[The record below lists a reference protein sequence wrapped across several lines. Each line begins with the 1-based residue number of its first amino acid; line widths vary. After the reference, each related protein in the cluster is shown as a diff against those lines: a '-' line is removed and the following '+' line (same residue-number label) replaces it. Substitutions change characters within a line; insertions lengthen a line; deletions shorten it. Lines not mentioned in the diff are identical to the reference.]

1 MNSETKAL
9 AREPVLPTL
18 PDIAE
23 AIPAELTLKSAWR
36 NWTFWFGPLVS
47 LAILAATVIAIGH
60 FDVDPVLEMLPTSPL
75 FWIVF
80 LFSYMLTPLSEYMI
94 FRRLWALPVEG
105 IAALMRKRVSNEL
118 LLGYL
123 GEVYFYSWA
132 RQHGSMTNAP
142 FGAIK
147 DVTILSALAGNIV
160 TLFLL
165 LPALPLLMRY
175 DGVMDMRLM
184 GWSIAIVGGTSAL
197 ALLLRKRLFSL
208 PASQRRFVLKVHLTR
223 VVGGLSLSALLW
235 HLVLPDVALSWWFL
249 LVTLRQLLSRLPLL
263 PNKDVVFAGLAVL
276 LIGPHV
282 AISSLMALMAGLIL
296 ALHLLS
302 GLVFGLSDV
311 VRRAT
316 KAAL

>member
-1 MNSETKAL
+1 MTSETPVL
-9 AREPVLPTL
+9 PREPVLPTL
-18 PDIAE
+18 PALAE
-23 AIPAELTLKSAWR
+23 AIPDPLSWRNAWR
-36 NWTFWFGPLVS
+36 DWTFWFGPLVS
-47 LAILAATVIAIGH
+47 LAILAATLIAIGH
-60 FDVDPVLEMLPTSPL
+60 FDVDPVLAMLPVNPL
-75 FWIVF
+75 FWVLF
-80 LFSYMLTPLSEYMI
+80 LFSYMLTPLSEYVI

-132 RQHGSMTNAP
+132 RQHGSVTNAP

-147 DVTILSALAGNIV
+147 DVAILSALAGNIV
-160 TLFLL
+160 TLLL
-165 LPALPLLMRY
+165 ILPTLPLLLRQ
-175 DGVMDMRLM
+175 DGMMDMRLT
-184 GWSIAIVGGTSAL
+184 GWSVAIVGGSSAL

-208 PASQRRFVLKVHLTR
+208 PASERRFVLRVHFVR
-223 VVGGLSLSALLW
+223 IIGGLALSALLW
-235 HLVLPDVALSWWFL
+235 HLVLPHVPLSWWFL

-296 ALHLLS
+296 ALHLLC
-302 GLVFGLSDV
+302 GLAFGMSDI
-311 VRRAT
+311 VRRT
-316 KAAL
+316 RAAL

>member
-1 MNSETKAL
+1 MTSETTAL

-18 PDIAE
+18 PDLVE
-23 AIPAELTLKSAWR
+23 AIPAEQALRSAWH

-47 LAILAATVIAIGH
+47 LAILAATLIAIGH
-60 FDVDPVLEMLPTSPL
+60 FDTEPVLAMLPSSPL
-75 FWIVF
+75 FWALF
-80 LFSYMLTPLSEYMI
+80 LFSYMLTPLSEFAI

-132 RQHGSMTNAP
+132 RQHGSVTNAP

-147 DVTILSALAGNIV
+147 DVAILSALAGNIV
-160 TLFLL
+160 TLFLIV
-165 LPALPLLMRY
+165 PALPLLMQH

-184 GWSIAIVGGTSAL
+184 IWSIVIVGGTSAL
-197 ALLLRKRLFSL
+197 ALLFRKRLFSL
-208 PASQRRFVLKVHLTR
+208 PASERRFVLRVHFAR
-223 VVGGLSLSALLW
+223 IIGGLGLSALLW
-235 HLVLPDVALSWWFL
+235 HLVLPDVPVSWWFL

-302 GLVFGLSDV
+302 GVVFGCSDLL
-311 VRRAT
+311 RRMRTA
-316 KAAL
+316 

>member
-1 MNSETKAL
+1 VTSETTVL
-9 AREPVLPTL
+9 AMEPTL
-18 PDIAE
+18 PALPDLAE
-23 AIPAELTLKSAWR
+23 AIPADLALKSAWR

-47 LAILAATVIAIGH
+47 LAILAATLVAIGH
-60 FDVDPVLEMLPTSPL
+60 FDVEPVLEMLPASPV
-75 FWIVF
+75 FWLLF
-80 LFSYMLTPLSEYMI
+80 LFSYMLTPLSEYLI

-105 IAALMRKRVSNEL
+105 IGALMRKRVSNEL

-147 DVTILSALAGNIV
+147 DVAILSALAGNIV
-160 TLFLL
+160 TLFLI
-165 LPALPLLMRY
+165 LPALPLLMQH

-197 ALLLRKRLFSL
+197 ALLLRRRLFSL
-208 PASQRRFVLKVHLTR
+208 PGTERRFVLKVHLAR
-223 VVGGLSLSALLW
+223 VVGGLALSALLW
-235 HLVLPDVALSWWFL
+235 HLVLPHVPLSWWFL

-302 GLVFGLSDV
+302 GLVFGLSDI
-311 VRRAT
+311 VRRAR
-316 KAAL
+316 AAL